1 MFESAELG
9 HKIDKDIYKKAVP
22 QMRADLLDAQYD
34 LKEQG
39 KIPVI
44 VLVSGQDG
52 AGKGETINVLYEWMD
67 PRFISTL
74 AFSTPT
80 DEERERPFMWRY
92 WRALPP
98 KGRIGIFAG
107 SWYSGPIHDCID
119 GSMTQAALDQRID
132 QINRFEQMLVNEGAL
147 VLKFWFHLTK
157 EGQRRRLKALEKD
170 PRTAWRVTKW
180 NWDRLKTYDE
190 LQEVAGH
197 VLRTTNTPWAP
208 WIIVEGEDDRF
219 RSLTA
224 GKIILDAIR
233 KRLAEAD
240 RQATPVAPPVQPNI
254 DGRDIISELD
264 LSHKLSKKQYE
275 DQLAKWQGRL
285 AELVR
290 DPRFRQRSLICVF
303 EGSDAA
309 GKGGS
314 IRRVT
319 AAMDARQYQIIPIA
333 APTEEER
340 AQPGEEG
347 ENAKRPAEDLEERP
361 EKAAEGHQREAERD
375 ERRQVEHGEADE
387 HDGEGV
393 GRLDIELLVHLRSE
407 RVNERRVGDEIDR
420 HAAHHQHDGERNADE
435 GDREDDGQQG
445 NDERADERHQ
455 KTGAEALQHARSDVL
470 VAADDAAPQEKHD
483 EKTEDQADK
492 ELDGNEKK
500 FKKAKMAP
508 ETERESAHRDGD
520 VPQHD
525 ALPADDHLR
534 VLLERPSD
542 HHHVAVDLGARQHP
556 GVSHQHDD
564 VSDDLPLH
572 GHVAPDRHDIPP
584 DELVGLDDNAL
595 AEPHDVRTRF
605 RVPPV
610 SRLPRSDDDAARRR
624 VVLGVPGRRL
634 DPDAALVDPDAHA
647 LVARLPRLPA
657 LRLRLL
663 LVRTRRVAR
672 ALGENVFDHPRLN
685 RSPGPE
691 RRP

>member
-9 HKIDKDIYKKAVP
+9 HKIDKDTYKLAVP
-22 QMRADLLDAQYD
+22 QLRADLLDAQYD

-74 AFSTPT
+74 AFSAPT

-107 SWYSGPIHDCID
+107 SWYSIPIHDRID
-119 GSMTQAALDQRID
+119 GAMTQAALDQRVD

-197 VLRTTNTPWAP
+197 VLRLTNTPWAP

-240 RQATPVAPPVQPNI
+240 KQVTPVAPPVQPNI

-285 AELVR
+285 SELVR
-290 DPRFRQRSLICVF
+290 DPRFKQRSLICVF

-319 AAMDARQYQIIPIA
+319 ASMDARQYQIIPIA

-340 AQPGEEG
+340 AQPYLWRFWRHLPRVGRAAIFDRSWYGRVLVERVEGFCAEADWLRAYTEINDFEHELSGAGAIIVKFWLQVSREEQLRRFKEREKIEFKRFKITEEDWRNREKWDAYQEAICDMVDRTSTG
-347 ENAKRPAEDLEERP
+347 IAPWTLVEANDKGYARVKILRTICERLEAELEGKPLPRAKP
-361 EKAAEGHQREAERD
+361 EKAPKESKGKKAGKQQEPPKATEPPKP
-375 ERRQVEHGEADE
+375 
-387 HDGEGV
+387 
-393 GRLDIELLVHLRSE
+393 
-407 RVNERRVGDEIDR
+407 
-420 HAAHHQHDGERNADE
+420 AAPPKPAPKRPVAKSPPKP
-435 GDREDDGQQG
+435 
-445 NDERADERHQ
+445 A
-455 KTGAEALQHARSDVL
+455 AARSRTTTRS
-470 VAADDAAPQEKHD
+470 AP
-483 EKTEDQADK
+483 A
-492 ELDGNEKK
+492 
-500 FKKAKMAP
+500 KAVK
-508 ETERESAHRDGD
+508 GK
-520 VPQHD
+520 
-525 ALPADDHLR
+525 PAR
-534 VLLERPSD
+534 
-542 HHHVAVDLGARQHP
+542 
-556 GVSHQHDD
+556 
-564 VSDDLPLH
+564 
-572 GHVAPDRHDIPP
+572 
-584 DELVGLDDNAL
+584 
-595 AEPHDVRTRF
+595 
-605 RVPPV
+605 
-610 SRLPRSDDDAARRR
+610 
-624 VVLGVPGRRL
+624 
-634 DPDAALVDPDAHA
+634 
-647 LVARLPRLPA
+647 
-657 LRLRLL
+657 
-663 LVRTRRVAR
+663 
-672 ALGENVFDHPRLN
+672 
-685 RSPGPE
+685 
-691 RRP
+691 